1 MATAQYDAKNV
12 SITVDGIYLTGY
24 GEDTMVTAEKMED
37 RSTYSVG
44 AQGDVVQNIV
54 NNPLGEVIVT
64 LAQTSPHIAYL
75 NELANSGK
83 QVPVWIINKNT
94 NEELAGGS
102 VGVVNKPAP
111 IELGSEVATREFTFT
126 ILDYTQK

>member
-1 MATAQYDAKNV
+1 MSVAQYDAKNV
-12 SITVDGIYLTGY
+12 AITVDGIYLTGF

-54 NNPLGEVIVT
+54 NNPLGEVVIT

-75 NELANSGK
+75 NDLANSGR
-83 QVPVWIINKNT
+83 QVPVWIINKNG
-94 NEELAGGS
+94 NEEIAGGS

-111 IELGSEVATREFTFT
+111 LEFGSEVGVREFTFT
-126 ILDYTQK
+126 ILDWTQK

>member
-1 MATAQYDAKNV
+1 MSVSQYDAKNV
-12 SITVDGIYLTGY
+12 SVTVDGIYLTGY

-54 NNPLGEVIVT
+54 NNPLGEVVVT
-64 LAQTSPHIAYL
+64 LSQTSPHIAYL
-75 NELANSGK
+75 NELANTGR
-83 QVPVWIINKNT
+83 QVPIWIINKNT
-94 NEELAGGS
+94 QEELAGGS

-111 IELGSEVATREFTFT
+111 LELGNEVNVREFTFT
-126 ILDYTQK
+126 VLDYMQK

>member
-1 MATAQYDAKNV
+1 MAVSQYDAKNV
-12 SITVDGIYLTGY
+12 AITVDGIYLTGF

-54 NNPLGEVIVT
+54 NNPLGEVVIT

-75 NELANSGK
+75 NELANKGT

-94 NEELAGGS
+94 QEELAGGS

-111 IELGSEVATREFTFT
+111 IELGSEVGTREFTFT
-126 ILDYTQK
+126 ILDYSQK